1 MTTKSYSALKLSIL
15 FIVSTCYILLYFK
28 NFWVSDDAYISFRS
42 IEQLFDGNGPR
53 WNAHER
59 VQSFTSPLWF
69 WILSFT
75 RLFNESLYF
84 NVLGIGVIWI
94 LAFLG
99 ILWKIT
105 KDPILWATACLFFL
119 SSQAF
124 FDYTASGLENNFAY
138 FLLILFVLSFHNLL
152 KSPALIY
159 GYVYLWVLASLLV
172 LTRHD
177 LSLLVA
183 PMGIYSFFSGI
194 KFIGWRKSVLLM
206 LLCSSPFWS
215 WSIFSFFYYGSIFPN
230 TAYAKLDTG
239 IARYDLV
246 VQSLRYFESSLRY
259 DVITLPVIF
268 LATVLGIVKRRN
280 TFLLLLSV
288 AILSNLLYVVYIG
301 GDFMRGRF
309 FSFSYVYAVVI
320 LVVLIRDYVSQI
332 PLYFLALVLLI
343 YLFVYPYTAVELDP
357 NSGKGTMFDY
367 VTGQQIGEDPFL
379 QAVVDESSGV
389 FNEKLFYF
397 HLTSLWNYFDTKTK
411 TNYPIESIANMFEE
425 FSGPN
430 WREDYFEPDILVTG
444 SIGFLG
450 YLAPTEKIIIDFYAL
465 GDPFLAQ
472 LPVRDVKNW
481 RIGHFERAVPED
493 YINSIRSGVNQF
505 HDPELRR
512 LYQRTQILTQSEPL
526 LSLERLRVLFFK
538 SN

>member
-177 LSLLVA
+177 LILLVA

-246 VQSLRYFESSLRY
+246 LQSLRYFESSLRY

-505 HDPELRR
+505 EDPELRR
-512 LYQRTQILTQSEPL
+512 LYQRTQIITQSEPL

>member
-1 MTTKSYSALKLSIL
+1 MTTKSYSALKFSIL

-397 HLTSLWNYFDTKTK
+397 HLTSLWNYFDTETK

-505 HDPELRR
+505 EDPELRR